1 MITFQNPLTLILI
14 TLSSIILASCDS
26 GGDADPITNSAPTF
40 SSSSASISVQENTTG
55 VIYTAQATDAEGNSI
70 NYALSG
76 GVDQAKFSIDASSGE
91 LRFVSAPDYEVPDDD
106 GRDRTYEVQISASDS
121 LASSSMSL
129 SVSITNVVEGGE
141 SNNRAP
147 TASISVSPD
156 PDSTTLTTATEITL
170 NGSDSSDPDGDTLDY
185 TWSQASNQ
193 SIDLSSTSAASTSF
207 TAANPGTYTFTLTV
221 DDGSLTDS
229 AEITLEIIQADS
241 TNRAPTASIS
251 VSPDPDSTTLTTA
264 TEITLNG
271 SDSSDPD
278 GDTLDYTW
286 SQASNQ
292 SIDLSST
299 STASTTFTAA
309 NPGTYTFTLTV
320 DDGSL
325 TDSDEVTLEIV
336 QADSAPSNRAPT
348 ASISVSPDPD
358 NTTLTT
364 ATEITLNG
372 SDSSDPDGDTL
383 TYEWSQP
390 SGQSIDLSSTNTAS
404 TTFTAAN
411 PGTYAFTLT
420 VDDGSLTDSTEVTL
434 EIIQANLNN
443 RAPTAIISVSPDPD
457 STTLTTATE
466 IILNG
471 SDSSDP
477 DGDALTYEWSQPSS
491 QSIKLSS
498 TSTASTTF
506 TAANPG
512 TYTFTL
518 TVDDGELDHSA
529 EVTLEIEQANRAPT
543 AIISVSPDPDS
554 TTLTTATEVTLNG
567 SDSSDPDGDALTY
580 EWSQP
585 SSQSIKLSST
595 STASTTFTAAN
606 PGTYTFT
613 LTVDDGSLTNSAEV
627 TLDIAQ
633 ANRAPT
639 AIISVS
645 PDPDSTTLT
654 TITEITLNGSD
665 SSDPDGDA
673 LTYEWSQPSNQSIDL
688 SSTNTT
694 FTAANPGTYTFTLT
708 VRDYELYNSVES
720 IITIHP
726 ITLPTDFTATAGDA
740 QVTLTWTPYSD
751 STIYN
756 IYRSTNPN
764 CDLDSYATACSTSE
778 GALFSAK
785 DSGFIDAGLSNDTTY
800 YYWIEAI
807 YDGAT
812 QRATSPIS
820 ATPQQIIT
828 EVTTISLNDS
838 GIDWGGGDDPRVNN
852 DDCIS
857 DITAPQ
863 DCHQGRDADNST
875 NDDSDGHAGFSF
887 TKLDSN
893 GNALAASATEWSCVQ
908 DNVTGLIWEVKTNDD
923 GLHDKD
929 DSYTWYDT
937 DSATNGGAVGYADSE
952 GSICYGYNSSDTST
966 YCNIEAFAARVN
978 SAGLCGAKDWRVP
991 SRQELRSIVDYS
1003 RINPSIDV
1011 DYFPNTITNSSYSS
1025 ASAYAK
1031 DSDSSWQVK
1040 FFYGSDTFLDRYRG
1054 YPVRLVR
1061 SGN

>member
-129 SVSITNVVEGGE
+129 SVSITNVVEDGE

-193 SIDLSSTSAASTSF
+193 SIDLSSTSTATTTF

-229 AEITLEIIQADS
+229 AEVTLEIIQADS
-241 TNRAPTASIS
+241 TNRAPTAIISVSPDPDSTTLTTTTEITLDGSNSSDLDEDTLTYEWSQPSSQSIDLSATNATTTSFTAAAPGTYTLTLTVDDGSLTDSAEVTLEIIQADSTNRAPTASIIVSPDPDSTTLTTATEITLDGSNSSDPDEDTLTYEWSQPSSQSIDLSATNTSSTKFTATNPGTYTFTLSVSDGELSDSSTVIMAIAQANRAPTASIS

-271 SDSSDPD
+271 SASSDPD
-278 GDTLDYTW
+278 GDALDYTW
-286 SQASNQ
+286 SQPDSQ
-292 SIDLSST
+292 SIDLSAT
-299 STASTTFTAA
+299 NTASTKFTATD
-309 NPGTYTFTLTV
+309 PGTYTFTLSVNDGELSDSSTV
-320 DDGSL
+320 
-325 TDSDEVTLEIV
+325 IMAIA
-336 QADSAPSNRAPT
+336 QANRAPT
-348 ASISVSPDPD
+348 AS
-358 NTTLTT
+358 
-364 ATEITLNG
+364 
-372 SDSSDPDGDTL
+372 
-383 TYEWSQP
+383 
-390 SGQSIDLSSTNTAS
+390 
-404 TTFTAAN
+404 
-411 PGTYAFTLT
+411 
-420 VDDGSLTDSTEVTL
+420 
-434 EIIQANLNN
+434 
-443 RAPTAIISVSPDPD
+443 ISVSPDPD

-466 IILNG
+466 ITLNG
-471 SDSSDP
+471 SASSDP
-477 DGDALTYEWSQPSS
+477 DGDALDYTWSQPSA
-491 QSIKLSS
+491 QSIDLSA
-498 TSTASTTF
+498 TNTAITTF
-506 TAANPG
+506 TATDPG

-518 TVDDGELDHSA
+518 SISDGELGDNS
-529 EVTLEIEQANRAPT
+529 E
-543 AIISVSPDPDS
+543 AIV
-554 TTLTTATEVTLNG
+554 
-567 SDSSDPDGDALTY
+567 
-580 EWSQP
+580 
-585 SSQSIKLSST
+585 
-595 STASTTFTAAN
+595 
-606 PGTYTFT
+606 
-613 LTVDDGSLTNSAEV
+613 
-627 TLDIAQ
+627 
-633 ANRAPT
+633 
-639 AIISVS
+639 
-645 PDPDSTTLT
+645 
-654 TITEITLNGSD
+654 
-665 SSDPDGDA
+665 
-673 LTYEWSQPSNQSIDL
+673 
-688 SSTNTT
+688 
-694 FTAANPGTYTFTLT
+694 
-708 VRDYELYNSVES
+708 
-720 IITIHP
+720 TIHP
-726 ITLPTDFTATAGDA
+726 ITLPTDFTAIAGDA

-756 IYRSTNPN
+756 IYRSTNPD
-764 CDLDSYATACSTSE
+764 CDLDSYTTACSTSE

-785 DSGFIDAGLSNDTTY
+785 DSGFIDSGLSNDTTY

-828 EVTTISLNDS
+828 ETTTISLNDS
-838 GIDWGGGDDPRVNN
+838 GIDWGGGDDPRKNY
-852 DDCIS
+852 DDCSS

-863 DCHQGRDADNST
+863 DCHQGRDADSST

-893 GNALAASATEWSCVQ
+893 GGALAASANEWSCVQ

-923 GLHDKD
+923 ELHDKD

-937 DSATNGGAVGYADSE
+937 DSATNGGAVGSADSQ
-952 GSICYGYNSSDTST
+952 GNTCHGYNASDTST

-978 SAGLCGAKDWRVP
+978 SAGLCGAHNWRVP
-991 SRQELRSIVDYS
+991 SRLELRSIVDYS

-1011 DYFPNTITNSSYSS
+1011 DYFPNTISNSSYLS

-1031 DSDSSWQVK
+1031 DSEGSWQVQ
-1040 FFYGSDTFLDRYRG
+1040 FFYGYDTFLDRKNS

-1061 SGN
+1061 SSK

>member
-1 MITFQNPLTLILI
+1 MTTPQNHLKLALIAF
-14 TLSSIILASCDS
+14 TAIIFAAC
-26 GGDADPITNSAPTF
+26 GGGGGGSDPVVNTAPAF
-40 SSSSASISVQENTTG
+40 KSSSVSIEVAENTTG
-55 VIYTAQATDAEGNSI
+55 VIYTAEATDAEGNSI

-76 GVDQAKFSIDASSGE
+76 GVDQGKFSIDASSGE
-91 LRFVSAPDYEVPDDD
+91 VRFKSSPDYEVPDDD
-106 GRDRTYEVQISASDS
+106 GGDRTYEVQISASDS
-121 LASSSMSL
+121 LASSSMTL
-129 SVSITNVVEGGE
+129 SVSITNVVEDGE
-141 SNNRAP
+141 SDNRAP

-156 PDSTTLTTATEITL
+156 PDNTTLTTATEITL
-170 NGSDSSDPDGDTLDY
+170 NGSASSDPDGDALDY
-185 TWSQASNQ
+185 TWSQASSQ
-193 SIDLSSTSAASTSF
+193 SIDLSSTNTATTTF

-229 AEITLEIIQADS
+229 AEVTLEIIQADS

-271 SDSSDPD
+271 SDSGDPD
-278 GDTLDYTW
+278 GDTLEYIW
-286 SQASNQ
+286 SQPSSQ

-299 STASTTFTAA
+299 NTATTTFTAA
-309 NPGTYTFTLTV
+309 NPGTYTLTLTV

-325 TDSDEVTLEIV
+325 TDSAEVTLEII
-336 QADSAPSNRAPT
+336 QADSTNRAPT
-348 ASISVSPDPD
+348 ASIIVSPDPD
-358 NTTLTT
+358 STTLTT
-364 ATEITLNG
+364 ATEITLDG
-372 SDSSDPDGDTL
+372 SNSSDPDEDTL

-390 SGQSIDLSSTNTAS
+390 SSQSIDLSATNTSS
-404 TTFTAAN
+404 TKFTATN
-411 PGTYAFTLT
+411 PGTYTFTLSVSDGELSDSST
-420 VDDGSLTDSTEVTL
+420 V
-434 EIIQANLNN
+434 IMAIAQAN
-443 RAPTAIISVSPDPD
+443 RAPTASISVSPDPD

-466 IILNG
+466 ITLNG
-471 SDSSDP
+471 SASSDP
-477 DGDALTYEWSQPSS
+477 DGDALDYTWSQPSA
-491 QSIKLSS
+491 QSIDLSA
-498 TSTASTTF
+498 TNTAITTF
-506 TAANPG
+506 TATDPG

-518 TVDDGELDHSA
+518 SISDGELGDNS
-529 EVTLEIEQANRAPT
+529 E
-543 AIISVSPDPDS
+543 AIV
-554 TTLTTATEVTLNG
+554 
-567 SDSSDPDGDALTY
+567 
-580 EWSQP
+580 
-585 SSQSIKLSST
+585 
-595 STASTTFTAAN
+595 
-606 PGTYTFT
+606 
-613 LTVDDGSLTNSAEV
+613 
-627 TLDIAQ
+627 
-633 ANRAPT
+633 
-639 AIISVS
+639 
-645 PDPDSTTLT
+645 
-654 TITEITLNGSD
+654 
-665 SSDPDGDA
+665 
-673 LTYEWSQPSNQSIDL
+673 
-688 SSTNTT
+688 
-694 FTAANPGTYTFTLT
+694 
-708 VRDYELYNSVES
+708 
-720 IITIHP
+720 TIHP

-756 IYRSTNPN
+756 IYRSTNPD

-785 DSGFIDAGLSNDTTY
+785 DSGFIDSGLSNDTTY

-820 ATPQQIIT
+820 ATPQQIVT
-828 EVTTISLNDS
+828 ETTTISLNDS
-838 GIDWGGGDDPRVNN
+838 GIDWGGDDPSVNK
-852 DDCIS
+852 DDCS
-857 DITAPQ
+857 SNITAPQ
-863 DCHQGRDADNST
+863 DCHQGRDADSSN

-893 GNALAASATEWSCVQ
+893 GNALAASAAEWSCVQ

-923 GLHDKD
+923 ELHDKD

-1031 DSDSSWQVK
+1031 NSDSSWQVK

>member
-129 SVSITNVVEGGE
+129 SVSITNVVEDGE

-170 NGSDSSDPDGDTLDY
+170 NGSDSSDPDGDTLTY
-185 TWSQASNQ
+185 EWSQPSSQ
-193 SIDLSSTSAASTSF
+193 SIGLSSTSAASTSF

-299 STASTTFTAA
+299 STATTTFTAA

-325 TDSDEVTLEIV
+325 TDSAEVTLEII
-336 QADSAPSNRAPT
+336 QADSTNRAPT
-348 ASISVSPDPD
+348 AIISVSPDPD
-358 NTTLTT
+358 STTLTTTTEITLDGSNSSDLDEDTLTYEWSQPSSQSIDLSATNATTTSFTAANPGTYTFTLTVDDGSLADSAEVTLEIIQADSTNRAPTAIISVSPDPDSTTLTT

-390 SGQSIDLSSTNTAS
+390 SSQSIDLSSTNT
-404 TTFTAAN
+404 
-411 PGTYAFTLT
+411 
-420 VDDGSLTDSTEVTL
+420 
-434 EIIQANLNN
+434 
-443 RAPTAIISVSPDPD
+443 
-457 STTLTTATE
+457 
-466 IILNG
+466 
-471 SDSSDP
+471 
-477 DGDALTYEWSQPSS
+477 
-491 QSIKLSS
+491 
-498 TSTASTTF
+498 
-506 TAANPG
+506 
-512 TYTFTL
+512 
-518 TVDDGELDHSA
+518 
-529 EVTLEIEQANRAPT
+529 
-543 AIISVSPDPDS
+543 
-554 TTLTTATEVTLNG
+554 
-567 SDSSDPDGDALTY
+567 
-580 EWSQP
+580 
-585 SSQSIKLSST
+585 
-595 STASTTFTAAN
+595 
-606 PGTYTFT
+606 
-613 LTVDDGSLTNSAEV
+613 
-627 TLDIAQ
+627 
-633 ANRAPT
+633 
-639 AIISVS
+639 
-645 PDPDSTTLT
+645 
-654 TITEITLNGSD
+654 TI
-665 SSDPDGDA
+665 
-673 LTYEWSQPSNQSIDL
+673 
-688 SSTNTT
+688 TT

>member
-1 MITFQNPLTLILI
+1 MNTSQNHLKLALIALTAITVAACGGGSDGGSDPVVNTAPAFSN
-14 TLSSIILASCDS
+14 SSV
-26 GGDADPITNSAPTF
+26 
-40 SSSSASISVQENTTG
+40 SIEVAENTTG
-55 VIYTAQATDAEGNSI
+55 VIYTAQATDAEGNTI

-129 SVSITNVVEGGE
+129 SVSITNVVEDGE

-264 TEITLNG
+264 TEITLDG
-271 SDSSDPD
+271 SNSSDPD
-278 GDTLDYTW
+278 
-286 SQASNQ
+286 
-292 SIDLSST
+292 
-299 STASTTFTAA
+299 
-309 NPGTYTFTLTV
+309 
-320 DDGSL
+320 
-325 TDSDEVTLEIV
+325 E
-336 QADSAPSNRAPT
+336 
-348 ASISVSPDPD
+348 
-358 NTTLTT
+358 
-364 ATEITLNG
+364 
-372 SDSSDPDGDTL
+372 DTL

-411 PGTYAFTLT
+411 PGTYTLTLT
-420 VDDGSLTDSTEVTL
+420 VDDGSLTDSAEVTL
-434 EIIQANLNN
+434 EIIQADSTN
-443 RAPTAIISVSPDPD
+443 RAPTASIIVSPDPD

-466 IILNG
+466 ITLDG
-471 SDSSDP
+471 SNSSDL
-477 DGDALTYEWSQPSS
+477 DEDTLTYEWSQPSS
-491 QSIKLSS
+491 QSIDLSATNATT
-498 TSTASTTF
+498 TSF
-506 TAANPG
+506 TAAAPG

-518 TVDDGELDHSA
+518 TVNDDEFDHST

-554 TTLTTATEVTLNG
+554 TTLTTTTEITLDG
-567 SDSSDPDGDALTY
+567 SNSSDLDEDTLTY

-585 SSQSIKLSST
+585 SSQSIELSST
-595 STASTTFTAAN
+595 NTATTTFTANEA
-606 PGTYTFT
+606 GTYTFT
-613 LTVDDGSLTNSAEV
+613 LTV
-627 TLDIAQ
+627 
-633 ANRAPT
+633 
-639 AIISVS
+639 
-645 PDPDSTTLT
+645 
-654 TITEITLNGSD
+654 SD
-665 SSDPDGDA
+665 
-673 LTYEWSQPSNQSIDL
+673 N
-688 SSTNTT
+688 
-694 FTAANPGTYTFTLT
+694 
-708 VRDYELYNSVES
+708 ELYNSVES
-720 IITIHP
+720 VITIHP

-756 IYRSTNPN
+756 IYRSTNPD
-764 CDLDSYATACSTSE
+764 CDLDSYTTACSTSE

-812 QRATSPIS
+812 QRATNPIS
-820 ATPQQIIT
+820 AIPQQIIT
-828 EVTTISLNDS
+828 EATTISLNDS
-838 GIDWGGGDDPRVNN
+838 GIDWGGDDPSVNK
-852 DDCIS
+852 DDCS
-857 DITAPQ
+857 SNITAPQ

-893 GNALAASATEWSCVQ
+893 GNALAASANEWSCVQ